1 VSVRREC
8 LPRPAFSRNLK
19 SLADL
24 NPGALIASL
33 LVLLLSLSVHEAAH
47 AWTAFR
53 LGDPTGRDLGRTSL
67 NPLVHIDPIGTVLL
81 PLLALVSGAPL
92 IGWAKPVPV
101 NTRRLRRY
109 PRDWMAVAAAGP
121 ASNIAIAASASLL
134 GAALPAGGF
143 AIGSLEVGAPL
154 GLMLTMAFRLNLLLA
169 VFNLLPIPPLDGGNI
184 LGGLLRG
191 RIGLAYDAL
200 RPWGVLILYAL
211 MFTGVLGTL
220 LGPPYVFLAR
230 LLTL

>member
-1 VSVRREC
+1 
-8 LPRPAFSRNLK
+8 
-19 SLADL
+19 LADL
-24 NPGALIASL
+24 NPGVLIASI

-47 AWTAFR
+47 AWTAYR
-53 LGDPTGRDLGRTSL
+53 LGDPTGRELGRTSL
-67 NPLVHIDPIGTVLL
+67 NPLVHIDPVGTVLL

-101 NTRRLRRY
+101 DTRRLRRY

-121 ASNIAIAASASLL
+121 ASNIALAAVASWLL
-134 GAALPAGGF
+134 AMRPAGGF
-143 AIGSLEVGAPL
+143 ALGGLEVGEPL
-154 GLMLTMAFRLNLLLA
+154 GAMLVTAFRLNLLLA

-184 LGGLLRG
+184 LGSLLRG
-191 RIGLAYDAL
+191 RVGRAYDAV

-211 MFTGVLGTL
+211 MFTGVLGAL